1 MSSDGDV
8 AVAVAAVA
16 ADSTVPTSAITV
28 EDALCAVLRTSMR
41 HDGLSRGL
49 RETVKA
55 LERKDAELCV
65 LAESCDEKNYVRLI
79 EALCAE
85 NDVPLIKI
93 PEGKK
98 LGEWTGLCK
107 IDKNG
112 EAQKVINCSVAV
124 VRNYGEETQELSI
137 LLDHFK
143 RR

>member
-1 MSSDGDV
+1 MSSEGDV
-8 AVAVAAVA
+8 AVAVA

-28 EDALCAVLRTSMR
+28 EDALCSVLRTSLR

-49 RETVKA
+49 RESAKA
-55 LERKDAELCV
+55 LDRKDAQLCV

-85 NDVPLIKI
+85 HDIPLIKI
-93 PEGKK
+93 PDGKK

-112 EAQKVINCSVAV
+112 VPQKVINCSVAI
-124 VRNYGEETQELSI
+124 VRDFGEETQELAV
-137 LLDHFK
+137 LLDYFK